1 MVWCAVCTASHRT
14 CHCLQALTYAKD
26 RGALCIGIT
35 NTVGSAIARTTH
47 CGVHINAGCEI
58 GVASTKAYTSQMVA
72 ITMMALALS
81 EDSIAKRPKRDAIID
96 ALGALP
102 DALRKVRS
110 LLWPKECVTK
120 WPNRKPSLLCWRLCM
135 CQKQAVGGPLNYS
148 SDLVHCGL
156 CSCLLFA
163 ALPVVSTHDSWTS
176 VLYALCRTSCI
187 SGKPRAEAGTVL
199 AWRHAAWKKAAAS

>member
-1 MVWCAVCTASHRT
+1 MIWCAVYTASHHT

-102 DALRKVRS
+102 DALRKVRVMQ
-110 LLWPKECVTK
+110 WPKESVTK
-120 WPNRKPSLLCWRLCM
+120 WPNMNPSLLRWRLCM
-135 CQKQAVGGPLNYS
+135 CQ
-148 SDLVHCGL
+148 
-156 CSCLLFA
+156 
-163 ALPVVSTHDSWTS
+163 T
-176 VLYALCRTSCI
+176 
-187 SGKPRAEAGTVL
+187 
-199 AWRHAAWKKAAAS
+199 